1 MSEEKFVFISY
12 AHKDSAFVL
21 PCVEAMRRA
30 GISVWY
36 DEGIQAGSEW
46 PEYIASKVV
55 SCTKFVLF
63 ISPAYLESQ
72 NCKRELN
79 FAISRKKDLLS
90 LFIDEVELSPGV
102 EMQLG
107 TYQSIFKNRFSSDD
121 EFLRSICNEQW
132 FNECRISGE
141 APVET
146 APPQPKAPV
155 YTQPQPQAPVYT
167 PPQPQAPVY
176 TSSQAKYNAPQN
188 TINTQKTRK
197 PRSKIT
203 AAWIALFL
211 GFLGIHMIYLRKPLL
226 CIPFIIVTVTLPQLG
241 FLVGVANCFLL
252 LFMKNEL
259 FNEKFNK

>member
-21 PCVEAMRRA
+21 PCVEAMKRA

-90 LFIDEVELSPGV
+90 VFIDEVELSPGV

-107 TYQSIFKNRFSSDD
+107 TYQSIFRNRFSSDD

-141 APVET
+141 APVQT
-146 APPQPKAPV
+146 TQTQPQRPV
-155 YTQPQPQAPVYT
+155 YTQ
-167 PPQPQAPVY
+167 PQPQAPVY

-197 PRSKIT
+197 PRSKTT
-203 AAWIALFL
+203 AAWLALFL

-226 CIPFIIVTVTLPQLG
+226 CIPFIIITALLPQLG
-241 FLVGVANCFLL
+241 FLVGVVNCFLF
-252 LFMKNEL
+252 LFMKNET